1 VDEDEDEVS
10 VPALEPKKKPV
21 SKPVFDEDEND
32 DDSDDELSLGW
43 MGTK

>member
-1 VDEDEDEVS
+1 
-10 VPALEPKKKPV
+10 V